1 MKEID
6 ISQIVPEV
14 KRLCMEINY
23 RASQDLVAKI
33 QECIPRE
40 ESPLAQEILELLIK
54 NIDLAAQE
62 QLPMCQDTGAVIVF
76 IELGQDV
83 HLIGGDLSEAINEG
97 IRQGY
102 AAGYLR
108 KSIVADPVFKRN
120 NTGDNTPAII
130 HTEIVPGEKIK
141 ITLTAKGAGAENM
154 SELRMLKTAEGIA
167 GVKDFIVDVVRRAG
181 GNPCPPV
188 IIGVGIGGN
197 FEQCAL
203 LAKKA
208 LLRPLNEKNP
218 DSRLASIEIEILNRI
233 NKLGIGPQGLGGR
246 TTALAVH
253 ILSRPCHIAALPV
266 AVNLDCHVHRHAAVV
281 IE

>member
-1 MKEID
+1 LKEID
-6 ISQIVPEV
+6 VSQIVPEV

>member
-1 MKEID
+1 LKEID
-6 ISQIVPEV
+6 VSRIVPEL
-14 KRLCMEINY
+14 KRLCIEINCC
-23 RASQDLVAKI
+23 ASQDLVAKI
-33 QECIPRE
+33 QESRLQE
-40 ESPLAQEILELLIK
+40 ESQLAREILDLMMQ

-62 QLPMCQDTGAVIVF
+62 QLPMCQDTGVAVVF

-83 HLIGGDLSEAINEG
+83 HLVGGDLSEAINEG

-102 AAGYLR
+102 TAGYLR
-108 KSIVADPVFKRN
+108 KSMVAEPLFERI

-130 HTEIVPGEKIK
+130 HTEIVPGERIK

-154 SELRMLKTAEGIA
+154 SELRMLKTADGMI

-181 GNPCPPV
+181 GNPCPP
-188 IIGVGIGGN
+188 IIVGVGIGGN

-218 DSRLASIEIEILNRI
+218 DLRLAAIEAEVLNRI

-266 AVNLDCHVHRHAAVV
+266 AVNLDCYVHRHATVV

>member
-1 MKEID
+1 LKEID

>member
-1 MKEID
+1 LKEID
-6 ISQIVPEV
+6 VSRIVPEI
-14 KRLCMEINY
+14 KRLCLEINY
-23 RASQDLVAKI
+23 YAGSDLVDKI
-33 QECIPRE
+33 QESIPRE
-40 ESPLAQEILELLIK
+40 ESPLAREILELTLENIK
-54 NIDLAAQE
+54 LAAQE
-62 QLPMCQDTGAVIVF
+62 QLPMCQDTGVSVVF
-76 IELGQDV
+76 IEIGQDV
-83 HLIGGDLSEAINEG
+83 HLIGGDLSAAINAG

-102 AAGYLR
+102 TAGYLR
-108 KSIVADPVFKRN
+108 KSMIAEPLFERV

-130 HTEIVPGEKIK
+130 HTEIVSGEKIK
-141 ITLTAKGAGAENM
+141 ITLAAKGAGAENM
-154 SELRMLKTAEGIA
+154 SELRMLKTADGIA

-188 IIGVGIGGN
+188 IVGVGIGGN

-218 DSRLASIEIEILNRI
+218 DSRLAVIEAEVLNRI
-233 NKLGIGPQGLGGR
+233 NQSGIGPQGLGGR

-266 AVNLDCHVHRHAAVV
+266 AVNLDCHVHRHATVV

>member
-1 MKEID
+1 LKEID
-6 ISQIVPEV
+6 VSRIVPEV
-14 KRLCMEINY
+14 KRLCVEINY
-23 RASQDLVAKI
+23 RASRDLVAKI
-33 QECIPRE
+33 QESILQE
-40 ESPLAQEILELLIK
+40 ESPLAREILELMIK
-54 NIDLAAQE
+54 NIDFAAQE
-62 QLPMCQDTGAVIVF
+62 QLPMCQDTGSAIVF

-83 HLIGGDLSEAINEG
+83 HLIGGDLSGAINEG

-102 AAGYLR
+102 TAGYLR
-108 KSIVADPVFKRN
+108 KSMVADPLFERT

-130 HTEIVPGEKIK
+130 HTEIVPGGKIK

-167 GVKDFIVDVVRRAG
+167 GVKDFVVDVVRRAG

-188 IIGVGIGGN
+188 IVGVGIGGN

-218 DSRLASIEIEILNRI
+218 DSRLAAIETEVLNRI

-266 AVNLDCHVHRHAAVV
+266 AVNLDCHVHRHATVV

>member
-6 ISQIVPEV
+6 VSQIVPEV